1 MVRAEKSFSLKKEE
15 ATLGVVFNNCLQ
27 RTSYYFARTILPMQI
42 HYEEASQTSLVSL
55 FTTLTTA
62 RYLFLSSQFKQV
74 GQSEWK
80 IRPQSK
86 MRSVQKKEHFRKNC
100 HFCKKMSM
108 VQLPSLRCARSQFAG
123 TGIIFVQVIRIGT
136 IVASTRFDEI

>member
-55 FTTLTTA
+55 FTTLTTV

-80 IRPQSK
+80 IRPQTK
-86 MRSVQKKEHFRKNC
+86 MRSVQKNISGKIVIFA
-100 HFCKKMSM
+100 KKLSM

-123 TGIIFVQVIRIGT
+123 TGIIFVQIIRIGT

>member
-42 HYEEASQTSLVSL
+42 HYEETSQTSLVSL
-55 FTTLTTA
+55 FTTLTTV

-80 IRPQSK
+80 IRPQTK
-86 MRSVQKKEHFRKNC
+86 MRSVQKNISGKIVIFA
-100 HFCKKMSM
+100 KKMSM

>member
-1 MVRAEKSFSLKKEE
+1 MRAEKNFSLKKEE

-27 RTSYYFARTILPMQI
+27 RTTYYFSRTILPMQI
-42 HYEEASQTSLVSL
+42 HYEETSQTSLVSL
-55 FTTLTTA
+55 FTTLTTV

-80 IRPQSK
+80 IRPQTK
-86 MRSVQKKEHFRKNC
+86 MRSVQKNISGKIVIFA
-100 HFCKKMSM
+100 KKMSM